1 MMINDLS
8 LSNLIWALN
17 VDLTFKLIW
26 MDIDHRGDTD
36 MSIDESS
43 QSRKAH

>member
-1 MMINDLS
+1 
-8 LSNLIWALN
+8 
-17 VDLTFKLIW
+17 